1 MVEVTCGEAAATRAE
16 EPPPKRLEGCAR
28 QFALPVGVRVDDCLK
43 VRRCGGA
50 VLGRLGG
57 GRLGVAAVGRG
68 LLALEEAVL
77 DLDQLRV
84 LLLRRRKAVEQP
96 RARHLQRVPRHV
108 ERCRRH
114 PVEHLAARLCLA
126 VGLEE
131 KREREQVVPR
141 LACAHVALRLH
152 HRLSLRPRLARC
164 VPAAAQLVA
173 GVLVERL
180 RGQVEV
186 VLEQREP
193 RLEAQCAVA
202 QRLRVAKVVA
212 QQRDRQVEHP
222 HQAAPV
228 DRVARAATLAV
239 DAGALL
245 EARRRECVGAV
256 LGEVAARSREE
267 GRAAVLLERRVR
279 VLKPLDHRLHVAL
292 EPVELRLP
300 PLEHARRLQNL
311 DLARRGGSL
320 QQCERLAEAQLGLLD
335 VRLLVLGAQLGAQH
349 ELQRGAPPVLAH
361 DGDLRVEGGRSPV
374 LENHEREDAQVA
386 VSAQRVLVRA
396 VAPPLLRAVVD
407 DASLLDGALLV
418 GGTLCLHPLVVDHQH
433 AGCLDRA
440 QWDGLHIP
448 SRRGEHLVQVDGHH
462 PGSATKIDESAKN
475 DDRCT
480 FWVSYVLG

>member
-1 MVEVTCGEAAATRAE
+1 MLDPVVEVACGEAAATRAE
-16 EPPPKRLEGCAR
+16 EPPPKRLESRAR
-28 QFALPVGVRVDDCLK
+28 QFALPVGVRVDDRLK

-50 VLGRLGG
+50 VLGRLGSW
-57 GRLGVAAVGRG
+57 RLGVAAVGRG

-77 DLDQLRV
+77 DLDQLTV
-84 LLLRRRKAVEQP
+84 LVLRRRKAVEQP
-96 RARHLQRVPRHV
+96 GARVDSGFRRIVLLQHLQRVPRHV

-131 KREREQVVPR
+131 KREREQMVPR
-141 LACAHVALRLH
+141 LARAHVAPRLH
-152 HRLSLRPRLARC
+152 HRLRPRLRPRLARR

-193 RLEAQCAVA
+193 RLEAQRAVA
-202 QRLRVAKVVA
+202 QRLRVAQVVA

-245 EARRRECVGAV
+245 EAGRRERVGAV

-267 GRAAVLLERRVR
+267 GRAAVLLERRLR
-279 VLKPLDHRLHVAL
+279 VLKPLDHRLHVTL

-300 PLEHARRLQNL
+300 PLEHARRLQHL
-311 DLARRGGSL
+311 DLARRRGSL
-320 QQCERLAEAQLGLLD
+320 QQ
-335 VRLLVLGAQLGAQH
+335 
-349 ELQRGAPPVLAH
+349 
-361 DGDLRVEGGRSPV
+361 
-374 LENHEREDAQVA
+374 
-386 VSAQRVLVRA
+386 
-396 VAPPLLRAVVD
+396 
-407 DASLLDGALLV
+407 
-418 GGTLCLHPLVVDHQH
+418 
-433 AGCLDRA
+433 
-440 QWDGLHIP
+440 
-448 SRRGEHLVQVDGHH
+448 
-462 PGSATKIDESAKN
+462 
-475 DDRCT
+475 
-480 FWVSYVLG
+480 